1 MEENSKEK
9 DLFKRGKN
17 DRGYGFAVF
26 LIVFGGLFL
35 FFNMGIIPVEY
46 KPILISWQ
54 MFLVLLGLWTLIK
67 GHYVGGFSLMVVGVF
82 FLYPSLCSVFP
93 EFFVRYDVDIKTYW
107 PLLLIIIGLF
117 LVLGRFIP
125 NRSRKVHYGD
135 DRDKAFDEN
144 STDYI
149 EKNMVFGSSEQIIL
163 SQNFEGGEVNTVFG
177 EVILDLRKAK
187 LADGS
192 VNLELNT
199 VFGSL
204 ILYVPSDWKIQM
216 KTSTVLGSFQDKRHS
231 INNVTTESGS
241 YLIIE
246 GNSVFGSGEIR
257 N

>member
-1 MEENSKEK
+1 MEANSKEK
-9 DLFKRGKN
+9 YLFKRGKN
-17 DRGYGFAVF
+17 SGGYGFAVF
-26 LIVFGGLFL
+26 LILFGGLFL
-35 FFNMGIIPVEY
+35 FFNIGVIPVEY

-54 MFLVLLGLWTLIK
+54 MFLILLGLWTLIK
-67 GHYVGGFSLMVVGVF
+67 GHYAGGLSLVAVGVF
-82 FLYPSLCSVFP
+82 FLYPALCSVFP
-93 EFFVRYDVDIKTYW
+93 EFFVRYDVDVKTYW

-125 NRSRKVHYGD
+125 NKSRKVYHGEG
-135 DRDKAFDEN
+135 RERIFDEN
-144 STDYI
+144 GTDYI

-187 LADGS
+187 LADGP

-204 ILYVPSDWKIQM
+204 ILYVPADWKIQM

-231 INNVTTESGS
+231 INDVATESRS
-241 YLIIE
+241 YLVIE